1 MLGSSVA
8 QKDFSKKTLAGL
20 SKKGVSVVGV
30 VAVPAFE
37 GDKYFSGT
45 AYQLEFNGT
54 GFIRSH
60 SQVLVMAV
68 SSWNPQIDIL

>member
-1 MLGSSVA
+1 MVGIA

-20 SKKGVSVVGV
+20 AKKGVNIIGV
-30 VAVPAFE
+30 VAVPSFE
-37 GDKYFSGT
+37 GDVYFSGT

-60 SQVLVMAV
+60 SQILVMAA
-68 SSWNPQIDIL
+68 SSWNPEVDIL